1 MKRLVV
7 IGLAAALP
15 AFSLSGSEPERLRL
29 VYADSLV
36 GIADRGGTAKKL
48 SGHVRLVQGEAF
60 LDCHE
65 AIWHEAEN
73 QVALLGNVMVHD
85 GKRTLRADRVDVD
98 AERKI
103 ETAFGNAVL
112 ETGKRVLTAQR
123 MTYLQDE
130 EKAFASGRVRI
141 EDLIEKA
148 VLLGER
154 LMYDRK
160 SDYCR
165 VEGGP
170 VLAKTDT
177 ATHQTWTLS
186 GKTMEAWGKTQ
197 RALVTDSVALARGD
211 LTGEGQ
217 KAEFFSDPSR
227 IVLTL
232 SPVVRQASRT
242 MRGDSITVRL
252 RESRFTGATVSG
264 GAEIITGDSTG
275 SDVLKGEI
283 ITMEAEN
290 DTLRRVLV
298 EKRAESVYR
307 VFDEKGNKQGVNAVT
322 GDQIEIW
329 FDQDKVARV
338 TVASRPGLCTGNYT
352 PAGARLPDPRRSE

>member
-1 MKRLVV
+1 MRRLVV

-15 AFSLSGSEPERLRL
+15 AFSQSGPESERLRL

-48 SGHVRLVQGEAF
+48 SGHVRLVQGGAF
-60 LDCHE
+60 LDCRE

-73 QVALLGNVMVHD
+73 RVALMGNVEVHD

-103 ETAFGNAVL
+103 ETASGNATL
-112 ETGKRVLTAQR
+112 ETGKRVLTAQSL
-123 MTYLQDE
+123 TYLQEE
-130 EKAFASGRVRI
+130 EKAFAGGRVRI

-160 SDYCR
+160 NDYCL
-165 VEGGP
+165 VEEGP

-197 RALVTDSVALARGD
+197 RALVTDSVALSRGD
-211 LTGEGQ
+211 LAGEAQ

-227 IVLTL
+227 IVMTL

-242 MRGDSITVRL
+242 MKGDSITVRL

-264 GAEIITGDSTG
+264 RAEIITDDSTG

-298 EKRAESVYR
+298 ERRAESVYR
-307 VFDEKGNKQGVNAVT
+307 VFDEKGNKQGINAVT
-322 GDQIEIW
+322 GDQIEIL
-329 FDQDKVARV
+329 FVQDRVMRV
-338 TVASRPGLCTGNYT
+338 TVASKPGLCTGNYA
-352 PAGARLPDPRRSE
+352 PAGTRLTGGPRNE